1 MTQLIVTDEQAQLLA
16 TAAGPVRICSASGKT
31 LGYFEPEGPENERE
45 VAEVQA
51 RLGRPHERF
60 TTAEVLDRLQ
70 NGQAR

>member
-16 TAAGPVRICSASGKT
+16 AAGGPVRICSASGKT

-45 VAEVQA
+45 IAEVKA
-51 RLGRPHERF
+51 RLGKPHERF

-70 NGQAR
+70 NAPGR